1 MMAAAEHTPGRG
13 AFHGAYS
20 LPKERRD
27 MMRKHRHRLLDLL
40 IGISTKAMPQF
51 MDHAEDKIEFAVID
65 LLREE
70 KAFFEMPDG
79 IDTEYV
85 HSMIESTFNSRALRI
100 DANTWIV

>member
-1 MMAAAEHTPGRG
+1 MIAAAEHTAGRG

-40 IGISTKAMPQF
+40 IGISTKRMPEF
-51 MDHAEDKIEFAVID
+51 MIHADEKEFAVID

-70 KAFFEMPDG
+70 KAFFEMPEG
-79 IDTEYV
+79 IDTAYV
-85 HSMIESTFNSRALRI
+85 HSMIESTFNSRALQI
-100 DANTWIV
+100 DANTWVV